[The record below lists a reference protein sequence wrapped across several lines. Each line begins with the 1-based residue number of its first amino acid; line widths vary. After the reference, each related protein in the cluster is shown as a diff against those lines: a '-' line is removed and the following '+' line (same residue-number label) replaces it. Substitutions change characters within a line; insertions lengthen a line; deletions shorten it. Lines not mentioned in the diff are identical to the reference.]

1 MEGMTSNLKN
11 ISLDDVIISL
21 CESEI
26 SPQDWRWFYEKLV
39 RNLPRIRDKWA
50 FARFAYKTLN
60 KKYDYIEVSRVVWTL
75 IKIFDQLFE
84 KTMFFDFYIL
94 TEDGIEFFKALMNPL
109 EAKEVEPKN
118 QNDLLKWLQVYRN
131 RGVRA

>member
-1 MEGMTSNLKN
+1 MEKYDN
-11 ISLDDVIISL
+11 IIYKL
-21 CESEI
+21 CESDI
-26 SPQDWRWFYEKLV
+26 SPQDWCYFYEKLV
-39 RNLPRIRDKWA
+39 RGLPKIKDKWA

-60 KKYDYIEVSRVVWTL
+60 QKYDYVEVSRVVWIL

-109 EAKEVEPKN
+109 DAKEVEPQN
-118 QNDLLKWLQVYRN
+118 QNDLLYYLQR
-131 RGVRA
+131 RVRV